1 MWERLD
7 LQNLEFHTKKLGKDM
22 VQDVCCMPLDHMPSL
37 RLRGIRNTPEV
48 YVPRSCDL
56 QWKNW
61 HIIIEKARNCLPH
74 QNKQK
79 WHKTFQK
86 GPLREPGGIGHRST
100 VFSKICIFFSCPMGL
115 DLTIVIFLLK
125 CGLYGN
131 MPLNI
136 PGINAKLKQ
145 TKHLSTCQEDSCLSL
160 TILRTKHFRDW
171 AAEMKQRWTFWLS
184 GYFLNLLYSLMNMFR
199 LVILFHKLKKVAPF
213 NPLGQTW

>member
-1 MWERLD
+1 
-7 LQNLEFHTKKLGKDM
+7 M

-160 TILRTKHFRDW
+160 MILRTKHFRDW

-199 LVILFHKLKKVAPF
+199 LVILFHKLKKSSTFQPHGTNLIRKIVPSPHWIK
-213 NPLGQTW
+213 NQ

>member
-1 MWERLD
+1 
-7 LQNLEFHTKKLGKDM
+7 M

-61 HIIIEKARNCLPH
+61 HIIIEKARNCLLIRI
-74 QNKQK
+74 N
-79 WHKTFQK
+79 
-86 GPLREPGGIGHRST
+86 RSDIKPYRKACS
-100 VFSKICIFFSCPMGL
+100 VNLAELAAEVLYCPIYAFFFILFFSCPMGL
-115 DLTIVIFLLK
+115 DLTIVILLLK
-125 CGLYGN
+125 CGLFGN

-171 AAEMKQRWTFWLS
+171 AAEMKQRCGCLKFRPGKLGKFPCNFWLS
-184 GYFLNLLYSLMNMFR
+184 GYFLNLLYSLTNMFR
-199 LVILFHKLKKVAPF
+199 HVHFVS
-213 NPLGQTW
+213 